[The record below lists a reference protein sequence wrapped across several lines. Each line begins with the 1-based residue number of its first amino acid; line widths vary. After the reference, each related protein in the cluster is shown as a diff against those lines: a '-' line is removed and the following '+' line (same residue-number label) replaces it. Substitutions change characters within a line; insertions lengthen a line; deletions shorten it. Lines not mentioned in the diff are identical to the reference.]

1 MLFVDGDVLHGPTD
15 NVSKCFRIGEIP
27 NTSPGIKIVHEVTS
41 LDGLLLRQTLDYSL

>member
-27 NTSPGIKIVHEVTS
+27 NTSPGIKIVHEE
-41 LDGLLLRQTLDYSL
+41 